1 MPVVGGSVERSTVS
15 ESSRVVEVTGEL
27 DLSTIA
33 HWEAEVE
40 QAAERASMIVLDL
53 TGLAFIDSA
62 GVHSLFRMLA
72 ALDRRAKR
80 LVLVAPP
87 EGAVRR
93 LLDVLN
99 LTALADVYDSRAEA
113 LRVAHG

>member
-1 MPVVGGSVERSTVS
+1 MPVVGGSVERTTVS
-15 ESSRVVEVTGEL
+15 ASRVVDVTGEL
-27 DLSTIA
+27 DLSTVA

-40 QAAERASMIVLDL
+40 QAAERACTVVLDL

-80 LVLVAPP
+80 LVVVAPP
-87 EGAVRR
+87 DGAVRR

-99 LTALADVYDSRAEA
+99 LTALADVYDSRADA